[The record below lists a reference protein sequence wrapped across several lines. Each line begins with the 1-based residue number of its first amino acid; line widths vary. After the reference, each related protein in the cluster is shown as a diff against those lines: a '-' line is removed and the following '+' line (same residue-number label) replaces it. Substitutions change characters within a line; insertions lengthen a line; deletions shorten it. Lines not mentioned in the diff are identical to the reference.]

1 MRKSVIVIL
10 SLICIIVNAQGK
22 SNANN
27 SSETLK
33 HISYENKARFL
44 NANAIKESYSNGTI
58 NKELQTNEQN
68 NNKITTDFSEDYT
81 QLGDL
86 PMGYEMPW
94 EGRC

>member
-10 SLICIIVNAQGK
+10 SLICIIVNAKGISK
-22 SNANN
+22 ANT
-27 SSETLK
+27 SSGTLK

-44 NANAIKESYSNGTI
+44 NANVIKESYSNGTI

-81 QLGDL
+81 
-86 PMGYEMPW
+86 
-94 EGRC
+94 

>member
-22 SNANN
+22 SNANT

-33 HISYENKARFL
+33 HISYENKTRFL
-44 NANAIKESYSNGTI
+44 NTNAIKESYSYGII
-58 NKELQTNEQN
+58 NKGLQTNGQDN
-68 NNKITTDFSEDYT
+68 AKITTDFSEDYT